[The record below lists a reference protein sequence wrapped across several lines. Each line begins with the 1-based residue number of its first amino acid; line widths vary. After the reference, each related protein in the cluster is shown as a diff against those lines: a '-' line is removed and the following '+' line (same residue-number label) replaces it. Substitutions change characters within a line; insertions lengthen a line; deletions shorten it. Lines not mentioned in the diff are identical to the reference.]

1 MQLLKNLMYESKRE
15 LIFALIMSAI
25 SAAIGILLINYLNQ
39 QIEGQNLISGNLEP
53 NIVWYFLCLWLLLIV
68 SGAVAQVK
76 LMRFGQDIV
85 YKLRVNVFSR
95 MLNTEFIIKEK
106 AGAHRLHAVL
116 AKDIQTIA
124 QAFNRAPMAF
134 YNAFLIAASI
144 AYLGYLSLIFLALT
158 LVVVALGLVVDRFI
172 TKKMVK
178 YLKQVRD
185 YEDDLFACYNEVIYG
200 AKELELDALRK
211 QSLLDVD
218 LKSAANNCKSA
229 QKKSDLFWSLNLN
242 WTVALVFLLLGAV
255 VLFGGI
261 VYQTLGLNLSL
272 ATVSSFVVT
281 ILFMRSPLTGLV
293 EMIPAITNGVIAA
306 RKINQLELAP
316 TPVENKVV
324 NGVKSSTIDQSYTVK
339 LPFKSITFS
348 EITFNYGVFNNTVN
362 SNHLN
367 DRNLNHRHTN
377 NHHLNNDYQ
386 FQLGPIDLSLH
397 QGGCYFIVGGNG
409 SGKSTFSKIITGI
422 YPTSSGSVAID
433 GNFISAELLKEMF
446 ITVYADF
453 YLFNKIK
460 DYERKKPAI
469 DYWLQELKLDHKVS
483 VVDGRLSTTDLS
495 TGQKK
500 RLALLHVCVSDRPLV
515 LLDEWAADQDPEFKH
530 RFYTKILPQL
540 QAQGKTIIAITHD
553 DYYFYCAD
561 QVITLHNGIIESATS
576 NVKRALINS
585 VQTET

>member
-1 MQLLKNLMYESKRE
+1 MYESKRE

-39 QIEGQNLISGNLEP
+39 QIEGQNLISGNLKP

-316 TPVENKVV
+316 TSVENKVV
-324 NGVKSSTIDQSYTVK
+324 NGVKSSIIDQSYTVK

-367 DRNLNHRHTN
+367 DRNLNHHHTN

-422 YPTSSGSVAID
+422 YPTNSGSVAID

-453 YLFNKIK
+453 YLFKKIK

-483 VVDGRLSTTDLS
+483 VVDGRFSTTDLS

-530 RFYTKILPQL
+530 HFYTEILPQL

-553 DYYFYCAD
+553 DHYFYCAD